1 MYTDAYVVNANG
13 KGIFVNIVA
22 FDVLSAIILLFTV
35 STKPSNPGDWIL
47 FCVICFFCGSFS
59 LYYHY
64 LYHTEYLKV
73 AVPQYKY
80 IVKKPF
86 KKRKRFTVDEIGN
99 VKILVNLEKTK
110 MLGLRIYNYK
120 QELLCE
126 VGANWTNWNLF
137 YEEMIDLRKVRP
149 CIVED
154 LPDEVIEY
162 EDAKDNPQDIERK
175 IEEEKIAHPEMY
187 FDGRLTTVKI
197 FKVISLIISFAL
209 IYWIYLSPGLKS
221 MAIRYFIFW
230 AVNLPLDFA
239 FRNMLYIEING
250 NENNKKM
257 LSSYYV
263 DYLYRMF
270 PYFVVIF
277 GFRYNEQLKFEGGY
291 NPYIY
296 FAISLVVILIPCIIV
311 ALERKG
317 WMDRLA
323 VGAFLLAGA
332 VGVSYNLC
340 NYFPIVYTET
350 ISEETCRYVD
360 SDESSGSASS
370 DYITVEDS
378 NGDKKEFKVLEPTY
392 SSIKKKKV
400 VPVICHHVD
409 IFGTKICHL
418 KYYKKDSEKIE
429 NRAVLKKIDKIDCKK

>member
-13 KGIFVNIVA
+13 KGIFGVIVA
-22 FDVLSAIILLFTV
+22 LDVVIAIILLFTV

-47 FCVICFFCGSFS
+47 VCVICFFCGSFS
-59 LYYHY
+59 LFFHY

-80 IVKKPF
+80 IAKKPF

-126 VGANWTNWNLF
+126 VGSNWTNWNLF

-162 EDAKDNPQDIERK
+162 EDAKDNPQDIERMT
-175 IEEEKIAHPEMY
+175 EEEKIAHPEIY
-187 FDGRLTTVKI
+187 NDGRKTTVRI
-197 FKVISLIISFAL
+197 FKVASLVLSFAL

-221 MAIRYFIFW
+221 MAIRFIVFW
-230 AVNLPLDFA
+230 AINLSLDFI
-239 FRNMLYIEING
+239 FRNMFIIDGEK
-250 NENNKKM
+250 EKKE
-257 LSSYYV
+257 LSSYYMSY
-263 DYLYRMF
+263 DYRLF
-270 PYFVVIF
+270 PYVIVLL
-277 GFRYNEQLKFEGGY
+277 GFEYCGQFKFEGGY
-291 NPYIY
+291 NTYIY
-296 FAISLVVILIPCIIV
+296 FAIPFVIMLIPCIAV
-311 ALERKG
+311 VLERRG
-317 WMDRLA
+317 WLVRITA
-323 VGAFLLAGA
+323 AGVLLAGITA
-332 VGVSYNLC
+332 ISYKVC
-340 NYFPIVYTET
+340 NYYPLICTET

-360 SDESSGSASS
+360 SREASGK
-370 DYITVEDS
+370 ITTYYVTVKDS
-378 NGDKKEFKVLEPTY
+378 NGDNYEFRVKKPTY
-392 SSIKKKKV
+392 DAISEKKV

-409 IFGTKICHL
+409 KHGVKICHI

-429 NRAVLKKIDKIDCKK
+429 NKAVLKKIDKIDCKK